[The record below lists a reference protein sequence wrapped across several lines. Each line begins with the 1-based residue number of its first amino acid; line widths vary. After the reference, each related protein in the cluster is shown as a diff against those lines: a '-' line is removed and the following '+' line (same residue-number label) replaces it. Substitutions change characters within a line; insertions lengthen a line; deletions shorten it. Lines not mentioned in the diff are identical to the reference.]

1 MLKLGSSVKAKII
14 STEGGKISLSIKAVM
29 EDTPDSTDE
38 TYEIPDEYKAGGKP
52 GSETADESPF
62 AKLLKDIKL

>member
-1 MLKLGSSVKAKII
+1 MSANK
-14 STEGGKISLSIKAVM
+14 LSIKAVM

-52 GSETADESPF
+52 GSETLQF
-62 AKLLKDIKL
+62 LLQ